1 GVGVLLPVD
10 KLQQQF
16 GAVVRRKR
24 LAAGL
29 SQEALSEEA
38 GLHRT
43 YVGLLERGLRMPSIL
58 GAKKVAEA
66 LGTTMGELLG
76 EVEREPVSGRRRGQ
90 PFYTSPPGP
99 AQP

>member
-1 GVGVLLPVD
+1 MPLVE
-10 KLQQQF
+10 KLQRQF
-16 GAVVRRKR
+16 GAVIRRKR

-29 SQEALSEEA
+29 SQEGLSGKA

-58 GAKKVAEA
+58 VAKKLATA

-76 EVEREPVSGRRRGQ
+76 EVDREPVGKARRGD
-90 PFYTSPPGP
+90 
-99 AQP
+99 

>member
-1 GVGVLLPVD
+1 VNT
-10 KLQQQF
+10 LQKQF

-29 SQEALSEEA
+29 SQETLSQNA

-58 GAKKVAEA
+58 VAKMVAEA
-66 LGTTMGELLG
+66 LGTTMAELLT
-76 EVEREPVSGRRRGQ
+76 EVDSEPLPGLRRTGRTKREE
-90 PFYTSPPGP
+90 GP
-99 AQP
+99 QD